1 LTPKN
6 PTFVAPDPKMTQQ
19 SGKMARKTLRTSYIS
34 TVISIALVLFMIGT
48 LGVLVLHANRL
59 SNYLKE
65 NIQLNVTLLP
75 DANDSDIEKLNQTL
89 KKSPAILSF
98 EYVTKDSAAAQLTR
112 ELGEDFV
119 SFLGYNPLLATFDIR
134 LKADYAQTD
143 SINHLKNIISSLPAV
158 KEIHYQESLI
168 HSINQNVRTLA
179 LIILGF
185 SALLL
190 FIAAALIN
198 NTIRISLYS
207 KRMLIKSMKLVG
219 ATRGFIRKPFMI
231 SGIKQGVY
239 GALIANLLLAGIL
252 YVARIEIPEL
262 GAIQDIKML
271 LVLMGGVTLMGILIS
286 AASTLLAV
294 NKYLRKNSEDLY

>member
-1 LTPKN
+1 
-6 PTFVAPDPKMTQQ
+6 
-19 SGKMARKTLRTSYIS
+19 MARKTLRTSYIS

-75 DANDSDIEKLNQTL
+75 DAGDQDIEKLRQTL
-89 KKSPAILSF
+89 KSSPAILDF

-134 LKADYAQTD
+134 LNADYAQTD
-143 SINHLKNIISSLPAV
+143 SINRLKSIISSSPAV

-168 HSINQNVRTLA
+168 HSINKNVRTLA

-239 GALIANLLLAGIL
+239 GAVIANLLLAGIL
-252 YVARIEIPEL
+252 YLARVKIPEL
-262 GAIQDIKML
+262 GAIQDINML
-271 LVLMGGVTLMGILIS
+271 LVLMGGVTLMGIFIS
-286 AASTLLAV
+286 AVSTLLAV

>member
-1 LTPKN
+1 
-6 PTFVAPDPKMTQQ
+6 
-19 SGKMARKTLRTSYIS
+19 MARKTLRTSYIS

-262 GAIQDIKML
+262 GAIQDIK
-271 LVLMGGVTLMGILIS
+271 
-286 AASTLLAV
+286 
-294 NKYLRKNSEDLY
+294 KCYLC